1 MKSFLG
7 YAVIVAAM
15 FLLFLFTAGV
25 TGVAVKFWFDVF
37 GD

>member
-1 MKSFLG
+1 MKSFIG

-15 FLLFLFTAGV
+15 FLVFMLTAGV
-25 TGVAVKFWFDVF
+25 TGAAVKFWFDVF